1 MIDEAAIKR
10 EARLSAIESMIGEL
24 CSAFY
29 RDLPATTIHAR
40 HDQLCAAIALRGAT
54 GVDPALSD
62 LYSTEAEAALRELTN
77 LIESYVG
84 APRPGTSR

>member
-10 EARLSAIESMIGEL
+10 EARLSAIEFMIGEL

-29 RDLPATTIHAR
+29 RDLPATAIHAR

-54 GVDPALSD
+54 GGRSGSIGFVFYRGGSRTPRANQSD
-62 LYSTEAEAALRELTN
+62 
-77 LIESYVG
+77 
-84 APRPGTSR
+84 